1 MARFSNHLGILIA
14 YPNVW
19 KTKPVSTLIGERY
32 EQLFDGNNAHE
43 MLDRSHLEMLDYL
56 KRVSK

>member
-14 YPNVW
+14 YPKVW
-19 KTKPVSTLIGERY
+19 KKTVSTLTGERY

-43 MLDRSHLEMLDYL
+43 LLDRSHLDMLDYL
-56 KRVSK
+56 KRLSK